1 MSIVSIGEVIGNVQ
15 GGPSEPEPL
24 RAADTGKEEQAAASL
39 SSQLEAMEREHR
51 AKARREAR
59 LRAD

>member
-15 GGPSEPEPL
+15 SASAEPEPQQ
-24 RAADTGKEEQAAASL
+24 ATEAKEEQTAATV